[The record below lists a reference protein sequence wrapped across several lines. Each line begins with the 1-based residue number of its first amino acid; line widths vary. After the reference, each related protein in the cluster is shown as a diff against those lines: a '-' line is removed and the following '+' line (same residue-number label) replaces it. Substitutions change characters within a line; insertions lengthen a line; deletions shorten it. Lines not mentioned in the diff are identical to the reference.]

1 MALAKANQN
10 NVQMCLCV
18 DGCIPKFNS
27 TKLAAFS
34 EKMRFAVW
42 KQVESLNFCIPIASK
57 KEISLVSICYFSSA
71 LFILIPLLQQRR
83 HGIILSS
90 RLKS

>member
-34 EKMRFAVW
+34 EKMRFTVW
-42 KQVESLNFCIPIASK
+42 KQNESLSFCIPIAS
-57 KEISLVSICYFSSA
+57 
-71 LFILIPLLQQRR
+71 
-83 HGIILSS
+83 
-90 RLKS
+90 